1 LRQSLLR
8 TTTRRPDLMMSL
20 ILDNEQQAFMD
31 EIDNEL
37 ANDE

>member
-20 ILDNEQQAFMD
+20 MLNNEQQALMD

-37 ANDE
+37 ADDE